1 MDEVVFKRMD
11 RRVAALLLNQAKVQ
25 NPIRVTHQEI
35 AAELGS
41 SREVISRILEDF
53 SKEGLIESGRGT
65 IEVLDIEDLESR
77 SVM

>member
-1 MDEVVFKRMD
+1 MD
-11 RRVAALLLNQAKVQ
+11 RRVAALLLTKSKTQHT
-25 NPIRVTHQEI
+25 IRVTHQEI

-53 SKEGLIESGRGT
+53 SRLGLIESGRGA
-65 IEVLDIEDLESR
+65 IVILDQQELENK